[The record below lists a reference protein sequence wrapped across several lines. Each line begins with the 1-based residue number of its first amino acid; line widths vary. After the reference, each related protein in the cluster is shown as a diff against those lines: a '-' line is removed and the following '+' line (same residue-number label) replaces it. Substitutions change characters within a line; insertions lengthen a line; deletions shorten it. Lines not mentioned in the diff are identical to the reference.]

1 MLKISQPTALSSN
14 KPSANNKN
22 NVEELIFSL
31 CSKIASSS
39 QLGDEIKAE
48 FTSSSYAYMLK
59 LFCSDAYTPSLDTFE
74 VSHKI
79 KKKCKR
85 FSNQILKRL
94 IQKINFFDSNFQESN
109 T

>member
-1 MLKISQPTALSSN
+1 MLKMSQPTNLSSN
-14 KPSANNKN
+14 KPSGGNKN

-48 FTSSSYAYMLK
+48 FTNSSYAYMLK

-79 KKKCKR
+79 KKKCK
-85 FSNQILKRL
+85 ILKPYL
-94 IQKINFFDSNFQESN
+94 NKAHSTFFIQSNFQESN